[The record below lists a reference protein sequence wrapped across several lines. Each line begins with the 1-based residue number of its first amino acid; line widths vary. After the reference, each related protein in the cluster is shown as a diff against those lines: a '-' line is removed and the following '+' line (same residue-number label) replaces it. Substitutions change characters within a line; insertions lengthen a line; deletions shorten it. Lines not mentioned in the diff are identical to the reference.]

1 MILLESHAR
10 WLLVLHG
17 VLGAAVVATTTH
29 LAVWSW
35 RLRRGEARRAGGVVW
50 LAAVGASLC
59 LLQFLAGNLL
69 YPVYKVR
76 VRGEYFDSP
85 PAVAADAQARRARS
99 LTPAA
104 PSAPPPRLEPIARL
118 FDVKEHVV
126 ALGLALAVAA
136 AFLARYARE
145 GTGDLLLWCAFG
157 SAACA
162 WAGGLIGLWVTSF
175 RSVGGL

>member
-1 MILLESHAR
+1 VIFLESQAR

-35 RLRRGEARRAGGVVW
+35 RLRRGEKRRARGAVW
-50 LAAVGASLC
+50 LATVGASLC
-59 LLQFLAGNLL
+59 LVQFVAGNLL

-76 VRGEYFDSP
+76 VRAEYFDSP

-99 LTPAA
+99 LGGAA
-104 PSAPPPRLEPIARL
+104 PAAPPPRLEATSRL
-118 FDVKEHVV
+118 FDVKEHAV

-136 AFLARYARE
+136 AFLARHARE
-145 GTGDLLLWCAFG
+145 GTGDLLLWCALG

-162 WAGGLIGLWVTSF
+162 WAGGVIGLWVTSF

>member
-1 MILLESHAR
+1 VILLESHAR
-10 WLLVLHG
+10 WLLVLHA

-35 RLRRGEARRAGGVVW
+35 RLRRGEARRARGAVW
-50 LAAVGASLC
+50 LAVVAASLY

-76 VRGEYFDSP
+76 VRAEYLDSP
-85 PAVAADAQARRARS
+85 PAVAGDAQTRRARS
-99 LTPAA
+99 LAPAPA
-104 PSAPPPRLEPIARL
+104 APPPRLEAIARL
-118 FDVKEHVV
+118 FDVKEHAV

-145 GTGDLLLWCAFG
+145 GTGDLLLCCALG
-157 SAACA
+157 SAGCA